1 MKYAALIL
9 IVLAAGCSR
18 TPETPPVRV
27 NPPGMLVSQPYR
39 WPVEVG
45 IRHLSLVVHKPM
57 VSKFDLEVSDDYG
70 KTWRPYSGPLADE
83 RLIAVPWELHNRSDR
98 EAVSTKAAAY
108 VLPFITTKGKPD
120 GEPVEIIAYPLDS
133 DFSNSEVLYRISGKS
148 AYSGEVNDILPG
160 ELITGASLFRPD
172 DIDLSKHSD
181 GVEIGINGKCDTSGL
196 DIVAYIPINAGDL

>member
-18 TPETPPVRV
+18 TPDTPPVRV
-27 NPPGMLVSQPYR
+27 NTPGMLVSQPYR

-45 IRHLSLVVHKPM
+45 IRHLSLIVHKPM

-98 EAVSTKAAAY
+98 EAVSTKAFAY
-108 VLPFITTKGKPD
+108 AYPMITTRDKYDGSRVETLVDSIDGAFSEEATRYRVTGKT
-120 GEPVEIIAYPLDS
+120 AS
-133 DFSNSEVLYRISGKS
+133 SGGAEKF
-148 AYSGEVNDILPG
+148 GPG
-160 ELITGASLFRPD
+160 EHITGAALFRPS
-172 DIDLSKHSD
+172 DIDWEAHPD
-181 GVEIGINGKCDTSGL
+181 DVAIWITGGCDVSGL
-196 DIVAYIPINAGDL
+196 KIGVQIAIVPEMF